1 LQYSEEE
8 LRTWAGRIRA
18 ALDGGVDVFC
28 YFKHEEKGA
37 GPIFAQRM
45 HELVLDSAA

>member
-1 LQYSEEE
+1 M
-8 LRTWAGRIRA
+8 
-18 ALDGGVDVFC
+18 DGGADVFC

-45 HELVLDSAA
+45 HELVQASAA